1 MMLKRHLGFVMLST
15 FLMLPLV
22 TFADQADSESNNL
35 EYIGY
40 WQNFRNTAT
49 QPLRLSEIPNGFSMV
64 IVAFASVNPFGNVK
78 FTLQGPP
85 YKTMADGVPLF
96 KSDIKTLQNK
106 GVKVLVSLGGL
117 NSLLHLDTTKKTED
131 FVNSLE
137 QIITEFGFNGIDY
150 DFEGSMN
157 KATLANLF
165 EATKKIQND
174 FSKQGIS
181 LIFTLAPEAIDV
193 NWQVSEG
200 KYDQLIN
207 SSLIDFV
214 SVQLYNSTCKRS
226 LKPGSPC
233 FTPGTEDFIV
243 SQADSTIQTWE
254 KRGVKDAESKYIIG
268 LPGAKRAANNGY
280 TNPTVVNKAISCL
293 RTGTDCGSY
302 KPTKKYPDIGGIM
315 MWSINWDAKNDY
327 EFFDNIGES

>member
-1 MMLKRHLGFVMLST
+1 MLKRPLGLVILST
-15 FLMLPLV
+15 FLMFPTL
-22 TFADQADSESNNL
+22 TIAEQMDSTSSNL

-49 QPLRLSEIPNGFSMV
+49 EPLRLSEIPDGFSAVV
-64 IVAFASVNPFGNVK
+64 IAFASVNPFGNVK

-85 YKTMADGVPLF
+85 YKTMADGVSLF
-96 KSDIKTLQNK
+96 KSDIKTLQNR

-117 NSLLHLDTTKKTED
+117 NSLLHLDTSKKTED

-137 QIITEFGFNGIDY
+137 KIITEFGFNGIDY
-150 DFEGSMN
+150 DFEGNMN
-157 KATLANLF
+157 KATRGNLF
-165 EATKKIQND
+165 EATKRIQND

-181 LIFTLAPEAIDV
+181 LTFTLAPEAIDV

-214 SVQLYNSTCKRS
+214 SVQLYNSTCRRS
-226 LKPGSPC
+226 LKQGSPC
-233 FTPGTEDFIV
+233 FKPGTEDFIV

-254 KRGVKDAESKYIIG
+254 KRGVTDAASKYIIG

-280 TNPTVVNKAISCL
+280 TDPTVVNKAISCL
-293 RTGTDCGSY
+293 RTGTDCASY
-302 KPTKKYPDIGGIM
+302 KPTKTYPDIGGIM
-315 MWSINWDAKNDY
+315 IWSINWDAKNDY